1 MQETLS
7 DGSVTRNE
15 VSYADAEQVCASTGA
30 RICTAPEMES
40 GFTKGTGCSLDTK
53 LLWTSTPCAGNEQFC
68 AAGKTIRI
76 GRGNQANGDVMPAG
90 RTMPNKGVFGVRCC
104 ADKVAAPS
112 APPTQ
117 PRLSGLSAKPC
128 VQLARDSRDWGQA
141 FVYRGGQSAVCASST
156 IDNSC
161 HRNSATDRHSEADA
175 VDVCTSVGARLCTE
189 PELLGGFAKGTGC
202 NLDNE
207 PVWSSTPCTAGTG
220 AGGAIAVTGGGVDP
234 LLAMSV
240 CLDPAD
246 GSASVRC
253 CADRV
258 VNAAA
263 VGSSAAIDGD
273 GSSASSSND
282 ENRASAP
289 TSATAVI
296 TGLLVVAILVLA
308 VAVAVFRKHA
318 WTTRSTKTAT
328 HELHEMEHSPT
339 QQSVAWSDASQL

>member
-1 MQETLS
+1 VQETFS
-7 DGSVTRNE
+7 DGTDTRNE
-15 VSYADAEQVCASTGA
+15 VSYTDAKEVCASTGA

-40 GFTKGTGCSLDTK
+40 GFTRGTGCSLDTK
-53 LLWTSTPCAGNEQFC
+53 LIWTQTPCAENEQFC

-76 GRGNQANGDVMPAG
+76 GRGNEANGDIMPVG
-90 RTMPNKGVFGVRCC
+90 RTMPTKEVFGVRCC
-104 ADKVAAPS
+104 ADRVAAPS
-112 APPTQ
+112 APPTE
-117 PRLSGLSAKPC
+117 PRLSGLSARPC

-141 FVYRGGQSAVCASST
+141 FVYRAGQSAVCASST
-156 IDNSC
+156 IDNDC
-161 HRNSATDRHSEADA
+161 HRDSATDRHSEADA

-189 PELLGGFAKGTGC
+189 PELLGGLAKGTGC
-202 NLDNE
+202 GLDNE
-207 PVWSSTPCTAGTG
+207 AVWSATPCTVG
-220 AGGAIAVTGGGVDP
+220 AGAGFIAVTGGGVDP
-234 LLAMSV
+234 LLASSV
-240 CLDPAD
+240 CLDPED

-273 GSSASSSND
+273 GSASSSND
-282 ENRASAP
+282 ENGASAS

-296 TGLLVVAILVLA
+296 TGLLVAAILVLA

-318 WTTRSTKTAT
+318 QTTRSTKTTT

-339 QQSVAWSDASQL
+339 LQSAAWSDASQL